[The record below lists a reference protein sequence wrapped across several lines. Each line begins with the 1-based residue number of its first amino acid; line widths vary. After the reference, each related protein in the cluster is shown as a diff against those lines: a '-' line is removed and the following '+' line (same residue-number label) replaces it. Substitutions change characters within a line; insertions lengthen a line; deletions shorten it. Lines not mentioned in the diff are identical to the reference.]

1 MAKRIIATLSALILV
16 FSLCSCTKTDK
27 QKPVPDKSLPSS
39 SSQSTSETEETS
51 ASEESSSSETETT
64 EESTATTA
72 ATTAATTT
80 KTSGNK
86 QTTTKKAA
94 STAKATTKKQTTT
107 KKPVTTTK
115 KTVTT
120 TKKPSGSSLPVLVND
135 SSFLNSA
142 KSAINAE
149 RRKAGVSEMSIDYT
163 MCKLAG
169 VRAKEVSKNQSHTRP
184 NGSKYNTIYAD
195 YGVTKPKATGEN
207 IAWATKFDSAQD
219 IVNYWM
225 ESTMGHREVMLNGK
239 YKRFGIAMI
248 RSGGKD
254 YAVLMLAN

>member
-1 MAKRIIATLSALILV
+1 MTHMAKRIIATLSALILV
-16 FSLCSCTKTDK
+16 FGLCSCTKTDK
-27 QKPVPDKSLPSS
+27 QKPVPDKSLASN
-39 SSQSTSETEETS
+39 SSQSTSEAEKTS

-64 EESTATTA
+64 EESTA
-72 ATTAATTT
+72 ATTT
-80 KTSGNK
+80 TA
-86 QTTTKKAA
+86 TTVKKSATATKKPA
-94 STAKATTKKQTTT
+94 TAT

-115 KTVTT
+115 KSVTTTKKPVTT
-120 TKKPSGSSLPVLVND
+120 TKKPSGSSLPALVND

-169 VRAKEVSKNQSHTRP
+169 VRAKEISKNPSHTRP
-184 NGSKYNTIYAD
+184 DGRKYNTIYAD

-207 IAWATKFDSAQD
+207 IAWATRFDSARD

-225 ESTMGHREVMLNGK
+225 ESTLGHREVMLNGK

>member
-16 FSLCSCTKTDK
+16 FGLCSCTKTDK
-27 QKPVPDKSLPSS
+27 QKPVPDKSLASN
-39 SSQSTSETEETS
+39 SSQSTSETEQTS

-64 EESTATTA
+64 EESA
-72 ATTAATTT
+72 AATTT
-80 KTSGNK
+80 TA
-86 QTTTKKAA
+86 TTVKKSATATKKPA
-94 STAKATTKKQTTT
+94 TAT

-115 KTVTT
+115 KSVTT
-120 TKKPSGSSLPVLVND
+120 TKKPSGSSLPALVND

-169 VRAKEVSKNQSHTRP
+169 VRAKEVSKKQSHTRP
-184 NGSKYNTIYAD
+184 DGRKYNTIYAD

-207 IAWATKFDSAQD
+207 IAWATRFDSARD

>member
-16 FSLCSCTKTDK
+16 FGLCSCTKTDK
-27 QKPVPDKSLPSS
+27 QKPVPDKSLASN
-39 SSQSTSETEETS
+39 SSQSTSETEKTS

-64 EESTATTA
+64 EESTA
-72 ATTAATTT
+72 ATTT
-80 KTSGNK
+80 TA
-86 QTTTKKAA
+86 TTVKKSATATKKPA
-94 STAKATTKKQTTT
+94 TAT

-115 KTVTT
+115 KPVTT
-120 TKKPSGSSLPVLVND
+120 TKKPSGSSLPALVND

-169 VRAKEVSKNQSHTRP
+169 VRAKEISKNQSHTRP
-184 NGSKYNTIYAD
+184 DGRKYNTIYAD

-207 IAWATKFDSAQD
+207 IAWATRFDSARD

-225 ESTMGHREVMLNGK
+225 ESTLGHREVMLNGK

>member
-16 FSLCSCTKTDK
+16 FGLCSCTKTDK
-27 QKPVPDKSLPSS
+27 QKPVPDKSLASN
-39 SSQSTSETEETS
+39 SSQSTSETKQTS

-64 EESTATTA
+64 EESTA
-72 ATTAATTT
+72 ATTT
-80 KTSGNK
+80 TA
-86 QTTTKKAA
+86 TTVKKSATATKKPATAA
-94 STAKATTKKQTTT
+94 

-115 KTVTT
+115 KPVTT
-120 TKKPSGSSLPVLVND
+120 TKKPSGSSLPALVND

-169 VRAKEVSKNQSHTRP
+169 VRAKEISKNQSHTRP
-184 NGSKYNTIYAD
+184 DGRKYNTIYAD

-207 IAWATKFDSAQD
+207 IAWATSFDSARD

>member
-16 FSLCSCTKTDK
+16 FGLCSCTKTDK
-27 QKPVPDKSLPSS
+27 QKPVPDKSLASN
-39 SSQSTSETEETS
+39 SSQSTSETEKAS

-64 EESTATTA
+64 EESTA
-72 ATTAATTT
+72 ATTT
-80 KTSGNK
+80 TA
-86 QTTTKKAA
+86 TTVKKSATATKKPATAA
-94 STAKATTKKQTTT
+94 KKPATAT

-115 KTVTT
+115 KPVTT
-120 TKKPSGSSLPVLVND
+120 TKKPSGSSLPALVND

-169 VRAKEVSKNQSHTRP
+169 VRAKEVFKKQSHTRP
-184 NGSKYNTIYAD
+184 DGRKYNTIYAD

-207 IAWATKFDSAQD
+207 IAWATSFDSARD

>member
-16 FSLCSCTKTDK
+16 FGLCSCTKTDK
-27 QKPVPDKSLPSS
+27 QKPVPDKSLASN
-39 SSQSTSETEETS
+39 SSQSTSETKQTS

-64 EESTATTA
+64 EESTA
-72 ATTAATTT
+72 ATTT
-80 KTSGNK
+80 TA
-86 QTTTKKAA
+86 TTVKKSATATKKPATAA
-94 STAKATTKKQTTT
+94 KKPATAT

-115 KTVTT
+115 KPVTT
-120 TKKPSGSSLPVLVND
+120 TKKPSGSSLPALVND

-169 VRAKEVSKNQSHTRP
+169 VRAKEVSKKQSHTRP
-184 NGSKYNTIYAD
+184 DGRKYNTIYAD

-207 IAWATKFDSAQD
+207 IAWATRFDSARD

>member
-1 MAKRIIATLSALILV
+1 MTHMAKRIIATLSALILV
-16 FSLCSCTKTDK
+16 FGLCSCTKTDK
-27 QKPVPDKSLPSS
+27 QKPVPDKSLASN
-39 SSQSTSETEETS
+39 SSQSTSEAEKTS

-64 EESTATTA
+64 EESTA
-72 ATTAATTT
+72 ATTT
-80 KTSGNK
+80 T
-86 QTTTKKAA
+86 
-94 STAKATTKKQTTT
+94 ATTVKKSATAAKKPATTT

-115 KTVTT
+115 KPVTT
-120 TKKPSGSSLPVLVND
+120 TKKPSGSSLPALVND

-169 VRAKEVSKNQSHTRP
+169 VRAKEISKNQLHTRP
-184 NGSKYNTIYAD
+184 DGRKYNTIYAD

-207 IAWATKFDSAQD
+207 IAWATSFDSARD

-225 ESTMGHREVMLNGK
+225 ESTQGHREVMLNGK

>member
-16 FSLCSCTKTDK
+16 FGLCSCTKTDK
-27 QKPVPDKSLPSS
+27 QKPVPDKSLASN
-39 SSQSTSETEETS
+39 SSQSTSEAEKTS

-64 EESTATTA
+64 EESTA
-72 ATTAATTT
+72 ATTT
-80 KTSGNK
+80 TA
-86 QTTTKKAA
+86 TTVKKSATATKKPATAA
-94 STAKATTKKQTTT
+94 KKPATTT
-107 KKPVTTTK
+107 KKP
-115 KTVTT
+115 VTT
-120 TKKPSGSSLPVLVND
+120 TKKPSGSSLPALVND

-142 KSAINAE
+142 KSAINTE

-169 VRAKEVSKNQSHTRP
+169 VRAKEISKNQSHTRP
-184 NGSKYNTIYAD
+184 DGRKYNTIYAD

-207 IAWATKFDSAQD
+207 IAWATSFDSARD

>member
-16 FSLCSCTKTDK
+16 FGLCSCTKTDK
-27 QKPVPDKSLPSS
+27 QKPVPDKSLASN
-39 SSQSTSETEETS
+39 SSQSTSETEQTS

-64 EESTATTA
+64 EVS
-72 ATTAATTT
+72 TAATTT
-80 KTSGNK
+80 TA
-86 QTTTKKAA
+86 TTVKKSATATKKPA
-94 STAKATTKKQTTT
+94 TAT

-115 KTVTT
+115 KPVTT
-120 TKKPSGSSLPVLVND
+120 TKKPSGSSLPALVND

-169 VRAKEVSKNQSHTRP
+169 VRAKEISKNQSHTRP
-184 NGSKYNTIYAD
+184 DGRKYNTIYAD

-207 IAWATKFDSAQD
+207 IAWATSFDSARD

-225 ESTMGHREVMLNGK
+225 ESTLGHREVMLNGK

>member
-1 MAKRIIATLSALILV
+1 MTHMAKRIIATLSALILV
-16 FSLCSCTKTDK
+16 FGLCSCTKTDK
-27 QKPVPDKSLPSS
+27 QKPVPDKSLASN
-39 SSQSTSETEETS
+39 SSQSTSETEQTS

-64 EESTATTA
+64 EESA
-72 ATTAATTT
+72 AATTT
-80 KTSGNK
+80 T
-86 QTTTKKAA
+86 
-94 STAKATTKKQTTT
+94 ATTVKKSATAT

-115 KTVTT
+115 KSVTTTKKPVTT
-120 TKKPSGSSLPVLVND
+120 TKKPSGSSLPALVND

-169 VRAKEVSKNQSHTRP
+169 VRAKEISKNQSHTRP
-184 NGSKYNTIYAD
+184 DGRKYNTIYAD

-207 IAWATKFDSAQD
+207 IAWATRFDSARD

-225 ESTMGHREVMLNGK
+225 ESTLGHREVMLNGK

>member
-16 FSLCSCTKTDK
+16 FGLCSCTKTDK
-27 QKPVPDKSLPSS
+27 QKPVPDKSLASN
-39 SSQSTSETEETS
+39 SSQSTSEAEKTS

-64 EESTATTA
+64 EESTA
-72 ATTAATTT
+72 ATTT
-80 KTSGNK
+80 T
-86 QTTTKKAA
+86 
-94 STAKATTKKQTTT
+94 ATTVKKSATAAKKPATAT

-115 KTVTT
+115 KPVTT
-120 TKKPSGSSLPVLVND
+120 TKKPSGSSLPALVND

-169 VRAKEVSKNQSHTRP
+169 VRAKEISKNQSHTRP
-184 NGSKYNTIYAD
+184 DGRKYNTIYAD

-207 IAWATKFDSAQD
+207 IAWATSFDSARD

>member
-1 MAKRIIATLSALILV
+1 MTHMAKRIIATLSALILV
-16 FSLCSCTKTDK
+16 FGLCSCTKTDK
-27 QKPVPDKSLPSS
+27 QKPVPDKSLASN
-39 SSQSTSETEETS
+39 SSQSTSEAEKTS

-64 EESTATTA
+64 EESTA
-72 ATTAATTT
+72 ATTT
-80 KTSGNK
+80 TA
-86 QTTTKKAA
+86 TTVKKSAAATKKPATAA
-94 STAKATTKKQTTT
+94 KKPATATKKPVTTT

-115 KTVTT
+115 K
-120 TKKPSGSSLPVLVND
+120 PSDSSLPALVND

-169 VRAKEVSKNQSHTRP
+169 VRAKEVSKKQSHTRP
-184 NGSKYNTIYAD
+184 DGRKYNTIYAD

-207 IAWATKFDSAQD
+207 IVWATRFDSARD

>member
-16 FSLCSCTKTDK
+16 FGLCSCTKTDK
-27 QKPVPDKSLPSS
+27 QKPVPDKSLASN
-39 SSQSTSETEETS
+39 SSQSTSETEKTS

-64 EESTATTA
+64 EESTA
-72 ATTAATTT
+72 ATTT
-80 KTSGNK
+80 TA
-86 QTTTKKAA
+86 TTVKKSATATKKPA
-94 STAKATTKKQTTT
+94 TATKKPVTTT

-115 KTVTT
+115 KPVTT
-120 TKKPSGSSLPVLVND
+120 TKKPSGSSLPALVND

-169 VRAKEVSKNQSHTRP
+169 VRAKEISKNPSHTRP
-184 NGSKYNTIYAD
+184 DGRKYNTIYAD

-207 IAWATKFDSAQD
+207 IAWATRFDSARD

-225 ESTMGHREVMLNGK
+225 ESTLGHREVMLNGK

>member
-16 FSLCSCTKTDK
+16 FGLCSCTKTDK
-27 QKPVPDKSLPSS
+27 QKPVPDKSLASN
-39 SSQSTSETEETS
+39 SSQSTSETEQTS

-64 EESTATTA
+64 EESTA
-72 ATTAATTT
+72 ATTT
-80 KTSGNK
+80 TA
-86 QTTTKKAA
+86 TTVKKSATATKKPA
-94 STAKATTKKQTTT
+94 TAT

-115 KTVTT
+115 KPVTT
-120 TKKPSGSSLPVLVND
+120 TKKPSGSSLPALVND

-169 VRAKEVSKNQSHTRP
+169 VRAKEVSKKQSHTRP
-184 NGSKYNTIYAD
+184 DGRKYNTIYAD

-207 IAWATKFDSAQD
+207 IAWATSFDSARD

>member
-16 FSLCSCTKTDK
+16 FGLCSCTKTDK
-27 QKPVPDKSLPSS
+27 QKPVPDKSLASN
-39 SSQSTSETEETS
+39 SSQSTSETEKTS

-64 EESTATTA
+64 EESTA
-72 ATTAATTT
+72 ATTT
-80 KTSGNK
+80 TA
-86 QTTTKKAA
+86 TTVKKSATATKKPA
-94 STAKATTKKQTTT
+94 TAT

-115 KTVTT
+115 KSVTT
-120 TKKPSGSSLPVLVND
+120 TKKPVATTEKPSGSSLPALVND

-169 VRAKEVSKNQSHTRP
+169 VRAKEISKNPSHTRP
-184 NGSKYNTIYAD
+184 DGRKYNTIYAD

-207 IAWATKFDSAQD
+207 IAWATRFDSARD

-225 ESTMGHREVMLNGK
+225 ESTLGHREVMLNGK

>member
-16 FSLCSCTKTDK
+16 FGLCSCTKTDK
-27 QKPVPDKSLPSS
+27 QKPVPDKSLVSN
-39 SSQSTSETEETS
+39 SSQSTSETEKTS

-64 EESTATTA
+64 EESTA
-72 ATTAATTT
+72 ATTT
-80 KTSGNK
+80 TA
-86 QTTTKKAA
+86 TTVKKSATATKKPA
-94 STAKATTKKQTTT
+94 TATKKPVTTT

-115 KTVTT
+115 KPVTT
-120 TKKPSGSSLPVLVND
+120 TKKPSGSSLPALVND

-184 NGSKYNTIYAD
+184 DGRKYNTIYAD

-207 IAWATKFDSAQD
+207 IAWATRFDSARD

-225 ESTMGHREVMLNGK
+225 ESTLGHREVMLNGK

>member
-1 MAKRIIATLSALILV
+1 MTHMAKRIIATLSALILV
-16 FSLCSCTKTDK
+16 FGLCSCTKTDK
-27 QKPVPDKSLPSS
+27 QKPVPDKSLASN
-39 SSQSTSETEETS
+39 SSQSTSEAEKTS

-64 EESTATTA
+64 EESTA
-72 ATTAATTT
+72 ATTT
-80 KTSGNK
+80 TA
-86 QTTTKKAA
+86 TTVKKSATATKKPA
-94 STAKATTKKQTTT
+94 TAT

-115 KTVTT
+115 KPVTT
-120 TKKPSGSSLPVLVND
+120 TKKPSGSSLPALVND

-169 VRAKEVSKNQSHTRP
+169 VRAKEISKNQLHTRP
-184 NGSKYNTIYAD
+184 DGRKYNTIYAD

-207 IAWATKFDSAQD
+207 IAWATSFDSARD

-225 ESTMGHREVMLNGK
+225 ESTQGHREVMLNGK

>member
-1 MAKRIIATLSALILV
+1 MTHMAKRIIATLSALILV
-16 FSLCSCTKTDK
+16 FGLCSCTKTDK
-27 QKPVPDKSLPSS
+27 QKPVPDKSLASN
-39 SSQSTSETEETS
+39 SSQSTSEAEKTS

-64 EESTATTA
+64 EESTA
-72 ATTAATTT
+72 ATTT
-80 KTSGNK
+80 T
-86 QTTTKKAA
+86 
-94 STAKATTKKQTTT
+94 ATTVKKSATAT

-115 KTVTT
+115 KSVTTTKKPVTT
-120 TKKPSGSSLPVLVND
+120 TKKPSGSSLPALVND

-169 VRAKEVSKNQSHTRP
+169 VRAKEISKNQSHTRP
-184 NGSKYNTIYAD
+184 DGRKYNTIYAD

-207 IAWATKFDSAQD
+207 IAWATRFDSARD

-225 ESTMGHREVMLNGK
+225 ESTLGHREVMLNGK

>member
-1 MAKRIIATLSALILV
+1 MTHMAKRIIATLSALILV
-16 FSLCSCTKTDK
+16 FGLCSCTKTDK
-27 QKPVPDKSLPSS
+27 QKPVPDKSLASN
-39 SSQSTSETEETS
+39 SSQSTSETEKTS

-64 EESTATTA
+64 EESTAAA
-72 ATTAATTT
+72 ATTATTAKKSATAT
-80 KTSGNK
+80 KKPATETK
-86 QTTTKKAA
+86 KPVTTTKK
-94 STAKATTKKQTTT
+94 SVTTT
-107 KKPVTTTK
+107 KKPVTTTE
-115 KTVTT
+115 
-120 TKKPSGSSLPVLVND
+120 KPSGSSLPALVND

-184 NGSKYNTIYAD
+184 DGRKYNTIYAD

-207 IAWATKFDSAQD
+207 IAWATRFDSARD

-225 ESTMGHREVMLNGK
+225 ESTLGHREVMLNGK

>member
-16 FSLCSCTKTDK
+16 FGLCSCTKTDK
-27 QKPVPDKSLPSS
+27 QKPVPDKSLASN
-39 SSQSTSETEETS
+39 SSQSTSETEKTS

-64 EESTATTA
+64 EESTAAA
-72 ATTAATTT
+72 ATTATTAKKSATAT
-80 KTSGNK
+80 KKPVTETK
-86 QTTTKKAA
+86 KPVTTTKK
-94 STAKATTKKQTTT
+94 SVTTT
-107 KKPVTTTK
+107 KKPVTTTE
-115 KTVTT
+115 
-120 TKKPSGSSLPVLVND
+120 KPSGSSLPALVND

-184 NGSKYNTIYAD
+184 DGRKYNTIYAD

-207 IAWATKFDSAQD
+207 IAWATRFDSAQD

-225 ESTMGHREVMLNGK
+225 ESTLGHREVMLNSK

>member
-1 MAKRIIATLSALILV
+1 MTHMAKRIIATLSALILV
-16 FSLCSCTKTDK
+16 FGLCSCTKTDK
-27 QKPVPDKSLPSS
+27 QKPVPDKSLASN
-39 SSQSTSETEETS
+39 SSQSTSETEKTS

-64 EESTATTA
+64 EESTA
-72 ATTAATTT
+72 ATTT
-80 KTSGNK
+80 TA
-86 QTTTKKAA
+86 TTVKKSATATKKPATAA
-94 STAKATTKKQTTT
+94 KKPATAT

-115 KTVTT
+115 KPVTT
-120 TKKPSGSSLPVLVND
+120 TKKPSGSSLPALVND

-149 RRKAGVSEMSIDYT
+149 RRKAGISEMSIDYT

-169 VRAKEVSKNQSHTRP
+169 VRAKEVSKKQSHTRP
-184 NGSKYNTIYAD
+184 DGRKYNTIYAD

-207 IAWATKFDSAQD
+207 IAWATSFDSARD

-225 ESTMGHREVMLNGK
+225 ESTLGHREVMLNGK

>member
-16 FSLCSCTKTDK
+16 FGLCSCTKTDK
-27 QKPVPDKSLPSS
+27 QKPVPDKSLASN
-39 SSQSTSETEETS
+39 SSQSTSETEKTS

-64 EESTATTA
+64 EESTAAA
-72 ATTAATTT
+72 ATTATTAKKSATAT
-80 KTSGNK
+80 KKPVTETK
-86 QTTTKKAA
+86 KPVTTTKK
-94 STAKATTKKQTTT
+94 SVTTT
-107 KKPVTTTK
+107 KKPVTTTE
-115 KTVTT
+115 
-120 TKKPSGSSLPVLVND
+120 KPSGSSLPALVND

-184 NGSKYNTIYAD
+184 DGRKYNTIYAD

-207 IAWATKFDSAQD
+207 IAWATRFDSARD

-225 ESTMGHREVMLNGK
+225 ESTLGHREVMLNGK

>member
-1 MAKRIIATLSALILV
+1 MTHMAKRIIATLSALILV
-16 FSLCSCTKTDK
+16 FGLCSCTKTDK
-27 QKPVPDKSLPSS
+27 QKPVPDKSLASN
-39 SSQSTSETEETS
+39 SSQSTSEAEKTS

-64 EESTATTA
+64 EESTA
-72 ATTAATTT
+72 ATTT
-80 KTSGNK
+80 TA
-86 QTTTKKAA
+86 TTVKKSATATKKPA
-94 STAKATTKKQTTT
+94 TAT

-115 KTVTT
+115 KPVTT
-120 TKKPSGSSLPVLVND
+120 TKKPSGSSLPALVND

-169 VRAKEVSKNQSHTRP
+169 VRAKEISKNQLHTRP
-184 NGSKYNTIYAD
+184 DGRKYNTIYAD

-207 IAWATKFDSAQD
+207 IAWATRFDSARD

-225 ESTMGHREVMLNGK
+225 ESTSGHREVMLNGK

>member
-16 FSLCSCTKTDK
+16 FGLCSCTKTDK
-27 QKPVPDKSLPSS
+27 QKPVPDKSLASN
-39 SSQSTSETEETS
+39 SSQSTSETKQTS
-51 ASEESSSSETETT
+51 VSEESSSSETETT
-64 EESTATTA
+64 EESTA
-72 ATTAATTT
+72 ATTT
-80 KTSGNK
+80 TA
-86 QTTTKKAA
+86 TTVKKSATATKKPATAA
-94 STAKATTKKQTTT
+94 KKPATTT

-115 KTVTT
+115 KPVTT
-120 TKKPSGSSLPVLVND
+120 TKKPSGSSLPALVND

-169 VRAKEVSKNQSHTRP
+169 VRAKEISKNQSHTRP
-184 NGSKYNTIYAD
+184 DGRKYNTIYAD

-207 IAWATKFDSAQD
+207 IAWATSFDSARD

>member
-1 MAKRIIATLSALILV
+1 MTHMAKRIIATLSALILV
-16 FSLCSCTKTDK
+16 FGLCSCTKTDK
-27 QKPVPDKSLPSS
+27 QKPVPDKSLASN
-39 SSQSTSETEETS
+39 SSQSTSETEKTS

-64 EESTATTA
+64 EESTA
-72 ATTAATTT
+72 ATTT
-80 KTSGNK
+80 TA
-86 QTTTKKAA
+86 TTVKKSATATKKPATAA
-94 STAKATTKKQTTT
+94 KKPATAT

-115 KTVTT
+115 KPVTT
-120 TKKPSGSSLPVLVND
+120 TKKPSGSSLPALVND

-169 VRAKEVSKNQSHTRP
+169 VRAKEISKNQSHTRP
-184 NGSKYNTIYAD
+184 DGRKYNTIYAD

-207 IAWATKFDSAQD
+207 IAWATSFDSARD

-225 ESTMGHREVMLNGK
+225 ESTLGHREVMLNGK

>member
-16 FSLCSCTKTDK
+16 FGLCSCTKTDK
-27 QKPVPDKSLPSS
+27 QKPVPDKSLASN
-39 SSQSTSETEETS
+39 SSQSTSETEKTS

-64 EESTATTA
+64 EESTA
-72 ATTAATTT
+72 ATTT
-80 KTSGNK
+80 TA
-86 QTTTKKAA
+86 TTVKKSATATKKPA
-94 STAKATTKKQTTT
+94 TATKKPATAT

-115 KTVTT
+115 KSVTT
-120 TKKPSGSSLPVLVND
+120 TKKPSGSSLPALVND

-169 VRAKEVSKNQSHTRP
+169 VRAKEISKNQSHTRP
-184 NGSKYNTIYAD
+184 DGRKYNTIYAD

-207 IAWATKFDSAQD
+207 IAWATSFDSARD

-225 ESTMGHREVMLNGK
+225 ESTLGHREVMLNGK

>member
-16 FSLCSCTKTDK
+16 FGLCSCTKTDK
-27 QKPVPDKSLPSS
+27 QKPVPDKSLASN
-39 SSQSTSETEETS
+39 SSQSTSETEKTS
-51 ASEESSSSETETT
+51 ASEESSFSETETT
-64 EESTATTA
+64 EESTA
-72 ATTAATTT
+72 AATTT
-80 KTSGNK
+80 ATTAKKSATATK
-86 QTTTKKAA
+86 KPATETKKPVTTTKK
-94 STAKATTKKQTTT
+94 SVTTT
-107 KKPVTTTK
+107 KKPVTTTE
-115 KTVTT
+115 
-120 TKKPSGSSLPVLVND
+120 KPSGSSLPALVND

-184 NGSKYNTIYAD
+184 DGRKYNTIYAD

-207 IAWATKFDSAQD
+207 IAWATRFDSARD

-225 ESTMGHREVMLNGK
+225 ESTLGHREVMLNGK

>member
-16 FSLCSCTKTDK
+16 FGLCSCTKTDK
-27 QKPVPDKSLPSS
+27 QKPVPDKSLASN
-39 SSQSTSETEETS
+39 SSQSTSETEKTS

-64 EESTATTA
+64 EESTAAA
-72 ATTAATTT
+72 ATTATTSKNSATAT
-80 KTSGNK
+80 KKPATATK
-86 QTTTKKAA
+86 KPVTTTKK
-94 STAKATTKKQTTT
+94 SVTTT
-107 KKPVTTTK
+107 KKPVTTTE
-115 KTVTT
+115 
-120 TKKPSGSSLPVLVND
+120 KPSGSSLPALVND

-184 NGSKYNTIYAD
+184 DGRKYNTIYAD

-207 IAWATKFDSAQD
+207 IAWATRFDSARD

-225 ESTMGHREVMLNGK
+225 ESTLGHREVMLNGK

>member
-16 FSLCSCTKTDK
+16 FGLCSCTKTDK
-27 QKPVPDKSLPSS
+27 QKPVPDKSLASN
-39 SSQSTSETEETS
+39 SSQSTSETEKTS

-64 EESTATTA
+64 EESTA
-72 ATTAATTT
+72 ATTT
-80 KTSGNK
+80 TA
-86 QTTTKKAA
+86 TTVKKSATATKKPATAA
-94 STAKATTKKQTTT
+94 KKPATAT

-115 KTVTT
+115 KPVTT
-120 TKKPSGSSLPVLVND
+120 TKKPSGSSLPALVND

-169 VRAKEVSKNQSHTRP
+169 VRAKEVSKKQSHTRP
-184 NGSKYNTIYAD
+184 DGRKYNTIYAD

-207 IAWATKFDSAQD
+207 IAWATRFDSARD

>member
-27 QKPVPDKSLPSS
+27 QKPVPDKSLASN
-39 SSQSTSETEETS
+39 SSQSTSETEKTS

-64 EESTATTA
+64 EESTA
-72 ATTAATTT
+72 ATTT
-80 KTSGNK
+80 TA
-86 QTTTKKAA
+86 TTVKKSATATKKPATAA
-94 STAKATTKKQTTT
+94 KKPATAT

-115 KTVTT
+115 KPVTT
-120 TKKPSGSSLPVLVND
+120 TKKPSGSSLPALVND

-169 VRAKEVSKNQSHTRP
+169 VRAKEISKKQSHTRP
-184 NGSKYNTIYAD
+184 DGRKYNTIYAD

-207 IAWATKFDSAQD
+207 IAWATRFDSARD

>member
-16 FSLCSCTKTDK
+16 FGLCSCTKTDK
-27 QKPVPDKSLPSS
+27 QKPVPDKSLASN
-39 SSQSTSETEETS
+39 SSQSTSEAEKTS

-64 EESTATTA
+64 EESTA
-72 ATTAATTT
+72 ATTT
-80 KTSGNK
+80 TA
-86 QTTTKKAA
+86 TTVKKSATATKKPA
-94 STAKATTKKQTTT
+94 TAT

-115 KTVTT
+115 KPVTT
-120 TKKPSGSSLPVLVND
+120 TKKPSGSSLPALVND

-169 VRAKEVSKNQSHTRP
+169 VRAKEISKNQLHTRP
-184 NGSKYNTIYAD
+184 DGRKYNTIYAD

-207 IAWATKFDSAQD
+207 IAWATSFDSARD

>member
-16 FSLCSCTKTDK
+16 FGLCSCTKTDK
-27 QKPVPDKSLPSS
+27 QKPVPDKSLASN
-39 SSQSTSETEETS
+39 SSQSTSETEKTS

-64 EESTATTA
+64 EESTA
-72 ATTAATTT
+72 ATTT
-80 KTSGNK
+80 TA
-86 QTTTKKAA
+86 TTVKKSATATKKPA
-94 STAKATTKKQTTT
+94 TAT

-115 KTVTT
+115 KSVTTTKKSVTT
-120 TKKPSGSSLPVLVND
+120 TKKPSGSSLPALVND

-169 VRAKEVSKNQSHTRP
+169 VRAKEISKNPSHTRP
-184 NGSKYNTIYAD
+184 DGRKYNTIYAD

-207 IAWATKFDSAQD
+207 IAWATRFDSARD

-225 ESTMGHREVMLNGK
+225 ESTLGHREVMLNGK

>member
-1 MAKRIIATLSALILV
+1 MTHMAKRIIATLSALILV
-16 FSLCSCTKTDK
+16 FGLCSCTKTDK
-27 QKPVPDKSLPSS
+27 QKPVPDKSLASN
-39 SSQSTSETEETS
+39 SSQSTSETEKTS

-64 EESTATTA
+64 EESTAAA
-72 ATTAATTT
+72 ATTA
-80 KTSGNK
+80 
-86 QTTTKKAA
+86 TTTKK
-94 STAKATTKKQTTT
+94 SATETKKPVTTT
-107 KKPVTTTK
+107 KKPVTTTE
-115 KTVTT
+115 
-120 TKKPSGSSLPVLVND
+120 KPSGSSLPALVND

-184 NGSKYNTIYAD
+184 DGRKYNTIYAD

-207 IAWATKFDSAQD
+207 IAWATRFDSARD

-225 ESTMGHREVMLNGK
+225 ESTLGHREVMLNGK

>member
-16 FSLCSCTKTDK
+16 FGLCSCTKTDK
-27 QKPVPDKSLPSS
+27 QKPVPDKSLASN
-39 SSQSTSETEETS
+39 SSQSTSETEKTS

-64 EESTATTA
+64 EESTA
-72 ATTAATTT
+72 ATTT
-80 KTSGNK
+80 T
-86 QTTTKKAA
+86 
-94 STAKATTKKQTTT
+94 ATTVKKSATAT

-115 KTVTT
+115 KPVTT
-120 TKKPSGSSLPVLVND
+120 TKKPSGSSLPALVND

-169 VRAKEVSKNQSHTRP
+169 VRAKEISKNPSHTRP
-184 NGSKYNTIYAD
+184 DGRKYNTIYAD

-207 IAWATKFDSAQD
+207 IAWATRFDSARD

-225 ESTMGHREVMLNGK
+225 ESTLGHREVMLNGK

>member
-16 FSLCSCTKTDK
+16 FGLCSCTKTNK
-27 QKPVPDKSLPSS
+27 QKPVPDKSLASN
-39 SSQSTSETEETS
+39 SSQSTSETEKTS

-64 EESTATTA
+64 EESTA
-72 ATTAATTT
+72 ATTT
-80 KTSGNK
+80 TA
-86 QTTTKKAA
+86 TTVKKSATATKKPA
-94 STAKATTKKQTTT
+94 TAT

-115 KTVTT
+115 KSVTTTKKSVTT
-120 TKKPSGSSLPVLVND
+120 TKKPSGSSLPALVND

-169 VRAKEVSKNQSHTRP
+169 VRAKEISKNPSHTRP
-184 NGSKYNTIYAD
+184 DGRKYNTIYAD

-207 IAWATKFDSAQD
+207 IAWATRFDSARD

-225 ESTMGHREVMLNGK
+225 ESTLGHREVMLNGK

>member
-16 FSLCSCTKTDK
+16 FGLCSCTKTDK
-27 QKPVPDKSLPSS
+27 QKPVPDKSLASN
-39 SSQSTSETEETS
+39 SSQSTSETEKTS

-64 EESTATTA
+64 EESTA
-72 ATTAATTT
+72 ATTT
-80 KTSGNK
+80 TATTSK
-86 QTTTKKAA
+86 KSATATKKPVTETKKPVTTTKK
-94 STAKATTKKQTTT
+94 SVTTT
-107 KKPVTTTK
+107 KKPVTTTE
-115 KTVTT
+115 
-120 TKKPSGSSLPVLVND
+120 KPSGSSLPALVND

-184 NGSKYNTIYAD
+184 DGRKYNTIYAD

-207 IAWATKFDSAQD
+207 IAWATRFDSARD

-225 ESTMGHREVMLNGK
+225 ESTLGHREVMLNGK

>member
-16 FSLCSCTKTDK
+16 FGLCSCTKTDK
-27 QKPVPDKSLPSS
+27 QKPVPDKSLASN
-39 SSQSTSETEETS
+39 SSQSTSETEKTS

-64 EESTATTA
+64 EESTA
-72 ATTAATTT
+72 ATTT
-80 KTSGNK
+80 TA
-86 QTTTKKAA
+86 TTVKKSATATKKPA
-94 STAKATTKKQTTT
+94 TATKKPATAT

-115 KTVTT
+115 KSVTT
-120 TKKPSGSSLPVLVND
+120 TKKPSGSSLPALVND

-169 VRAKEVSKNQSHTRP
+169 VRAKEISKNQSHTRP
-184 NGSKYNTIYAD
+184 DGRKYNTIYAD

-207 IAWATKFDSAQD
+207 IAWATRFDSARD

-225 ESTMGHREVMLNGK
+225 ESTLGHREVMLNGK